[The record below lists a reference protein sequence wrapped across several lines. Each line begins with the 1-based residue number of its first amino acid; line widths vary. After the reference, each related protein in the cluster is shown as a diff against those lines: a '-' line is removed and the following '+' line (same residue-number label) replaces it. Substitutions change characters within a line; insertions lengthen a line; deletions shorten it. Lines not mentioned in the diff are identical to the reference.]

1 MAELLKIREVSSKY
15 DISARALRY
24 YEDMGLI
31 KSTRS
36 ADYAYRLYD
45 DQAIKRLE
53 QILILRKLSISI
65 KDIQLIFQ
73 ASNSEIL
80 IAVLEKKAKDIEDKT
95 ALLRDLRNIILEFVE
110 QIKKAD
116 FSRDSDV
123 KRLYEKASK
132 IENHITN
139 IAYDGNAA
147 PINHLIDITDKLK
160 KAPEVRII
168 QINPF
173 RAFSSGVDTIENVLG
188 AFQQWQEEH
197 DHFVRKMMYGA
208 SDFLWFEED
217 MRAVWIWAVEEWVTK
232 EDVEPYELIEFE
244 GGLYAVAMSVDGDDD
259 MGGRV
264 YSGILKWLEN
274 SGFELDERQGHR
286 TMGHMVNP
294 TDEIKN
300 ALGYDQM
307 DIYVPIKIRGRE
319 R

>member
-1 MAELLKIREVSSKY
+1 MAELLKIREVSSRY

-36 ADYAYRLYD
+36 AEYAYRLYD
-45 DQAIKRLE
+45 RQAVKRLE
-53 QILILRKLSISI
+53 QILILRKLNISI

-73 ASNSEIL
+73 SAGTEIL
-80 IAVLEKKAKDIEDKT
+80 LEVLEKKTKDIDDEV
-95 ALLRDLRNIILEFVE
+95 ALLRDLKNIILEFIG
-110 QIKKAD
+110 QIRQAD
-116 FSRDSDV
+116 FGRDADV
-123 KRLYEKASK
+123 KRLYEKAAT

-139 IAYDGNAA
+139 ISYDGNAS
-147 PINHLIDITDKLK
+147 PVNRLLDVTDKLK

-173 RAFSSGVDTIENVLG
+173 RAFSSGKDTIENVLG
-188 AFQQWQEEH
+188 AFQQWQEAH
-197 DHFVRKMMYGA
+197 NHLVRKMIYDA
-208 SDFLWFEED
+208 PDFLWFEED
-217 MRAVWIWAVEEWVTK
+217 MRAEWIWAVEEWVTR
-232 EDVEPYELIEFE
+232 EDVLPYDLVEFE
-244 GGLYAVAMSVDGDDD
+244 GGLYAEAMSVDGDDD

-274 SGFELDERQGHR
+274 SGFELDERQGRR

-294 TDEIKN
+294 TEEIKN

-307 DIYVPIKIRGRE
+307 DLYVPIKIRG
-319 R
+319 